1 MKYLLEFNE
10 YDGDDFLELSEETIE
25 EVKELLF
32 DVLQH
37 DIEDKIPTINTG
49 YFSFD
54 NPAGGLRGTYVEK
67 KAYDDINSVYVYLRG
82 IRDVI
87 DITRINKSL
96 NLIDEN
102 LICLFVGNNLVV
114 TNKIIIQ
121 RINTFINFSN
131 SLEIFLNDVYGL
143 DDWEK
148 WEDDIGFSDLSFST
162 QSLYFS
168 IVLNYNYIKVS
179 FYLPEFS
186 INKPLK
192 ELEVS
197 FSVEEYLQHKTTN
210 PSPAFSVLDERSV
223 LKEVVER
230 ARKSTNGSFSI
241 DSDIYE
247 WLDTHILSHIKTK
260 NSIACERLEQKMI
273 DLSNYSELEL
283 EYDKVSITNFE
294 ILLRYKGAEKI
305 LILSYEVDKDEL
317 TISDEFDKELER
329 CNLDSLEESLFLI
342 ITENM

>member
-10 YDGDDFLELSEETIE
+10 YGGDDFLELSDETIE

-49 YFSFD
+49 YFYFSNFV
-54 NPAGGLRGTYVEK
+54 GLIGTYVDK
-67 KAYDDINSVYVYLRG
+67 KDYDINCVYVYLPG
-82 IRDVI
+82 DVV

-96 NLIDEN
+96 SLIDEN
-102 LICLFVGNNLVV
+102 LTCLFSGSNLVV

-121 RINTFINFSN
+121 RINTFKNFSN
-131 SLEIFLNDVYGL
+131 NLEIFLEDVYGL

-148 WEDDIGFSDLSFST
+148 WEGDIGFSDLSFSK
-162 QSLYFS
+162 QSLDFS
-168 IVLNYNYIKVS
+168 IGLNYNYIKVS

-197 FSVEEYLQHKTTN
+197 FSVVEYLQHKTTN
-210 PSPAFSVLDERSV
+210 PSPVFSVLDERSV

-260 NSIACERLEQKMI
+260 NSIAWERLEQKMI
-273 DLSNYSELEL
+273 DLSNYSGLEL
-283 EYDKVSITNFE
+283 EYDKVSLSDFE
-294 ILLRYKGAEKI
+294 ILIRYKGVEKI

-317 TISDEFDKELER
+317 TIFDEFDKELEK